1 MNPNPFGSTP
11 FVVLQ
16 SFLNI
21 LPKLYQDF
29 CTIVTLWSRILN
41 TFNQKIKK
49 QLNPREKKLH
59 LAILTYI
66 FDERKKTFIKNVV
79 LDSVFGTIS
88 NLIKLFSVSCI
99 SVMAVRTES
108 AERDVN
114 VVLILPLPLP
124 MY

>member
-49 QLNPREKKLH
+49 QLNPREKKTSPSNTYLYF
-59 LAILTYI
+59 LTNV
-66 FDERKKTFIKNVV
+66 KKTFIKNVV

-114 VVLILPLPLP
+114 VVLILPLP